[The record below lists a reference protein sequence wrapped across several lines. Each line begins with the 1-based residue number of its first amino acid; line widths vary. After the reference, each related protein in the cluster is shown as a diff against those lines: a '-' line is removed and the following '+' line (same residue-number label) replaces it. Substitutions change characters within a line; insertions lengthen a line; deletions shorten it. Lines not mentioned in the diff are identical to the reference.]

1 MKGHIM
7 KHIDKAM
14 LLAAVGALGLSAAA
28 LPVLAADPA
37 SPPAE
42 SSPASG
48 HAWAEGHPGAVR
60 NHGRRTANRRF
71 RMRRLAR
78 RLDLN
83 DTQRAQLRHLHAQ
96 TMVDIWSARADGNLT
111 VDQLHARVRSAFKT
125 ERDGFRSLL
134 TDQQRAQ
141 LDRMTRP
148 SESGS

>member
-1 MKGHIM
+1 MKY
-7 KHIDKAM
+7 IDKAM
-14 LLAAVGALGLSAAA
+14 LVAAAGALGVSAAV
-28 LPVLAADPA
+28 LPALAADPA

-60 NHGRRTANRRF
+60 NHGWRTASRRF

-96 TMVDIWSARADGNLT
+96 TMGDIWSARADGNLT
-111 VDQLHARVRSAFKT
+111 VDQLHARVRTAFKAQ
-125 ERDGFRSLL
+125 RDGFRNLL
-134 TDQQRAQ
+134 TDQQRSQ
-141 LDRMTRP
+141 LDRMTGH
-148 SESGS
+148 SESHS